1 MTRIEFFFN
10 VEHKLHKIADFSEK
24 AIAKG
29 RRLMI
34 LSENTDSTVAIEK
47 FLWTYSALSFLPN
60 CRADHPLAMDTPVVI
75 DHRAMNEHNTELL
88 HDDIL
93 INMQV
98 NQPPFFSRF
107 RRLIEIV
114 GIDED
119 DKAQARLRFKFY
131 RDRGYEIR
139 TFDAS
144 GVAL

>member
-10 VEHKLHKIADFSEK
+10 VEHKLQKVADFSEK

-34 LSENTDSTVAIEK
+34 LSDSAETSAHIEK
-47 FLWTYSALSFLPN
+47 FLWTYSALSFLPS
-60 CRADHPLAMDTPVVI
+60 CRADHPLAAETPVII
-75 DHRAMNEHNTELL
+75 DHEVVNDPSYKLL
-88 HDDIL
+88 HDDVL
-93 INMQV
+93 INMQSD
-98 NQPPFFSRF
+98 QPPFFSRF

-114 GIDED
+114 GVDEA

-144 GVAL
+144 GAAL

>member
-10 VEHKLHKIADFSEK
+10 VEHKLQKVADFSEK

-34 LSENTDSTVAIEK
+34 LSENSDSTAAIEK
-47 FLWTYSALSFLPN
+47 YLWTYSALSFLPS
-60 CRADHPLAMDTPVVI
+60 CRADHPLATDTPVII
-75 DHRAMNEHNTELL
+75 DHQVVNDPSSQLL
-88 HDDIL
+88 HDDVL
-93 INMQV
+93 INMQCS
-98 NQPPFFSRF
+98 QPPFFSRF

-114 GIDED
+114 GIDEE

-144 GVAL
+144 GAAL

>member
-10 VEHKLHKIADFSEK
+10 VEHKLQKIADFSEK
-24 AIAKG
+24 AITKG

-34 LSENTDSTVAIEK
+34 LSESADATVAIEK
-47 FLWTYSALSFLPN
+47 YLWTYSALSFLPS
-60 CRADHPLAMDTPVVI
+60 CSVDHPYAAETPVII
-75 DHRAMNEHNTELL
+75 DYQIANDSSTQLL
-88 HDDIL
+88 HDDVL
-93 INMQV
+93 INMQPD
-98 NQPPFFSRF
+98 QPPFFSRF

-114 GIDED
+114 GIDEE

-144 GVAL
+144 GAAL